1 MKARKTLVD
10 NATRPEDVDR
20 LIAAFDIAW
29 SAVEKRV
36 GDEAAVSEKLAH
48 LIVSLGNHRPE
59 LQPAELAKMAARM
72 LEAPMDRD

>member
-10 NATRPEDVDR
+10 HATRPEDVDR
-20 LIAAFDIAW
+20 LLAAFDIAW

-36 GDEAAVSEKLAH
+36 GDKATVSEKLAH

-59 LQPAELAKMAARM
+59 LQPAELAKLASRM
-72 LEAPMDRD
+72 FEAPPDRD